1 MRFADYPFT
10 QQAADYVRA
19 AGYSLEDLLEKPSFK
34 IFRARAADRVRGAIS
49 GDISDVRAQS
59 ESELLSELLSYPL
72 ARIMVSCLGEPHL
85 LRRYALAEAK
95 LAHKRMGREKADLA
109 LLAED
114 LNLHPKAAGDL
125 FQLHFSEYIYAG
137 HRMKSPK
144 WKLVN
149 RDMNGGF
156 LTVTRDELSRLM
168 EELVRDRVLS
178 GLPLEVDE
186 GICSRLEDILQP
198 LKTEMEAMRS
208 RHRTDLGRI
217 EEGAFP
223 PCIRSMLTDVAA
235 GKNLAHSARF
245 ALTSFLL
252 QIGMSVQDVVS
263 QFSSSPD
270 FDPERT
276 SYQVEHIA
284 GSSGTKYKPPSCSTM
299 KTYGNCPGEDPLCT
313 RINHPLSYYERRI
326 SRISREERRSAA
338 APSRSPQTP
347 G

>member
-1 MRFADYPFT
+1 MRIADYPFT
-10 QQAADYVRA
+10 QQAADHVRA
-19 AGYSLEDLLEKPSFK
+19 AGYSLEDLLEKPSFR
-34 IFRARAADRVRGAIS
+34 IFRTRAADRVRGAID

-72 ARIMVSCLGEPHL
+72 ARIMVSCLDDSHL

-95 LAHKRMGREKADLA
+95 LAHRRMEREKADLI

-114 LNLHPKAAGDL
+114 LNLHPQPAGDL
-125 FQLHFSEYIYAG
+125 FRLHFSEYIVAG

-149 RDMNGGF
+149 RDLDRGF
-156 LTVTRDELSRLM
+156 LTVTRDELVRLM

-178 GLPLEVDE
+178 GLPLEVDSE
-186 GICSRLEDILQP
+186 TCSRLDEILTP
-198 LKTEMEAMRS
+198 LRRDLEAMRS
-208 RHRTDLGRI
+208 WHQTDLGRV

-223 PCIRSMLTDVAA
+223 PCIRSMLADVAA

-252 QIGMSVQDVVS
+252 RIGMSSQDVVAL
-263 QFSSSPD
+263 FSSSPD

-276 SYQVEHIA
+276 GYQVEHIA
-284 GSSGTKYKPPSCSTM
+284 GSSGTRYKPPSCSTM
-299 KTYGNCPGEDPLCT
+299 KTYGNCPGEDQLCA
-313 RINHPLSYYERRI
+313 RINHPLNYYQRRVRSI
-326 SRISREERRSAA
+326 SRKES
-338 APSRSPQTP
+338 
-347 G
+347 